1 MIEYA
6 ITALGDIS
14 FSLNSLNG
22 QYSVLLPYFIF
33 GGIVMVVIGYWIK
46 KKMGAFIA
54 LLSVLFAYLYL
65 TGTFDRII

>member
-6 ITALGDIS
+6 ITAIGDIS
-14 FSLNSLNG
+14 FSLNG
-22 QYSVLLPYFIF
+22 QNSVLLPYFIF

-54 LLSVLFAYLYL
+54 LLLIVFAYIYFS
-65 TGTFDRII
+65 GSFDRIIL

>member
-14 FSLNSLNG
+14 FSLNG

-46 KKMGAFIA
+46 LPI
-54 LLSVLFAYLYL
+54 S
-65 TGTFDRII
+65 I

>member
-6 ITALGDIS
+6 IMAFRDIS
-14 FSLNSLNG
+14 FSLSG

-33 GGIVMVVIGYWIK
+33 GAILMGVIGYWIK
-46 KKMGAFIA
+46 KSMGAFIA

-65 TGTFDRII
+65 TGFFDRII

>member
-14 FSLNSLNG
+14 FSLNG